1 MKNKNRL
8 RALKAWKTIRANKNK
23 ASNEKTEK
31 VLKSLRPNP
40 YIFSIQKIKKLNCEI
55 IDGDNKFNRYEDF
68 ISLKNKINAII
79 DLLKLSF

>member
-23 ASNEKTEK
+23 VMK
-31 VLKSLRPNP
+31 RPNP

-79 DLLKLSF
+79 DLLETKFLTKF